1 MKRDLK
7 THDAEEEE
15 EDLVDDEDDQ
25 EQRDNAMLSDWERV
39 V

>member
-25 EQRDNAMLSDWERV
+25 EQRDNAMLSD
-39 V
+39 